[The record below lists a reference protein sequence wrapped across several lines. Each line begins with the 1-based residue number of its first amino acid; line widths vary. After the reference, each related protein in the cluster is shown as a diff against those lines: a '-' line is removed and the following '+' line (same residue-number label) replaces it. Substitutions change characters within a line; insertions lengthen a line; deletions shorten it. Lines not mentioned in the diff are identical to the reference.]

1 MVSDFALGVC
11 DSSRRLKFS
20 LHAGADLGGVGLIGW
35 LATNPPLREEKIKK
49 KKLEKDFEYYGR
61 NKGNPPP
68 LKSPG
73 SAPEMFFP
81 FCENFRPNMK

>member
-49 KKLEKDFEYYGR
+49 KRWKKILNIMVEIKATL
-61 NKGNPPP
+61 PP
-68 LKSPG
+68 
-73 SAPEMFFP
+73 
-81 FCENFRPNMK
+81 